1 MKDYLK
7 KLIQRKKD
15 AIATLIERS
24 DASDDVKEVRALSTQ
39 VDELKDEIR
48 DAETKLAE
56 LEQAEAQGGEQRGFN
71 PLGTYGSQIT
81 PPAGEEN
88 EMAFRQA
95 FMNLVMRNVPIP
107 TELRENANTLTSDV
121 ASVIPT
127 TLVGRIIER
136 MEQCGMILSRVT
148 RTSYK
153 GGVAIPTSNV
163 KPVATWTAEGKGS
176 DRQKKTTGTITFTY
190 FKLRCEISMSMEVG
204 EMALALFESK
214 FVENVAKAMVIAIE
228 KAILKGD
235 GETQPQGIIGQEI
248 TANRKTI
255 STKVKYSEL
264 IEIESKVPVEYE
276 ETAVW
281 VMTKAQFGNFLA
293 MVDEQGQPIARVN
306 YGISGKPERSLLGR
320 EVILH
325 PYGDVTNGD
334 MLIVDLNDYV
344 LNTIYDMGIS
354 KKQDWDTEDLLTK
367 AVMSVDGKLVDNTSV
382 QLITFTV

>member
-1 MKDYLK
+1 MKKFL
-7 KLIQRKKD
+7 QSM
-15 AIATLIERS
+15 IERKQ
-24 DASDDVKEVRALSTQ
+24 AEVTELVKRSNESESIEEVRSLGAQ
-39 VDELKDEIR
+39 IDKVNAEIR
-48 DAETKLAE
+48 E
-56 LEQAEAQGGEQRGFN
+56 AEAQLKETEVRDFK
-71 PLGTYGSQIT
+71 PLNTYGAT
-81 PPAGEEN
+81 AKVEDTD
-88 EMAFRQA
+88 MAYRSA
-95 FMNLVMRNVPIP
+95 FMNYVLRNTAIP
-107 TELRENANTLTSDV
+107 TELRDATKTTNVGA
-121 ASVIPT
+121 VIPNV
-127 TLVGRIIER
+127 LVERIIEK
-136 MEQCGMILSRVT
+136 MDHCGMILSRVT
-148 RTSYK
+148 RTSFK
-153 GGVAIPTSNV
+153 AGVTIPTSSV
-163 KPVATWTAEGKGS
+163 KPVATWVAEGQGS
-176 DRQKKTTGTITFTY
+176 TKQSKTVGSISFTY
-190 FKLRCEISMSMEVG
+190 HKLRCEIAMTMEVG
-204 EMALALFESK
+204 EMALSVFEAK

-264 IEIESKVPVEYE
+264 VEIESNVPVEYE

>member
-1 MKDYLK
+1 MKKFL
-7 KLIQRKKD
+7 QSM
-15 AIATLIERS
+15 IERKQ
-24 DASDDVKEVRALSTQ
+24 AEVTELVKRSNESESIEEVRSLGAQ
-39 VDELKDEIR
+39 IDKVNAEIR
-48 DAETKLAE
+48 E
-56 LEQAEAQGGEQRGFN
+56 AEAQLKETEARDFK
-71 PLGTYGSQIT
+71 PLSTYGATSKVEDT
-81 PPAGEEN
+81 D
-88 EMAFRQA
+88 MAYRSA
-95 FMNLVMRNVPIP
+95 FMNYVLRNTAIP
-107 TELRENANTLTSDV
+107 TELRDV
-121 ASVIPT
+121 TKTTNVGAVIPNV
-127 TLVGRIIER
+127 LVEKIIEKMDR
-136 MEQCGMILSRVT
+136 CGMILSRVT
-148 RTSYK
+148 RTSFK
-153 GGVAIPTSNV
+153 AGVTIPTSSV
-163 KPVATWTAEGKGS
+163 KPVATWVAEGQGS
-176 DRQKKTTGTITFTY
+176 TKQSKTVGSISFTY
-190 FKLRCEISMSMEVG
+190 HKLRCEIAMTMEVG
-204 EMALALFESK
+204 EMALSVFEAK

-235 GETQPQGIIGQEI
+235 GTTQPQGIIGQEI
-248 TANRKTI
+248 PANRKTI

-264 IEIESKVPVEYE
+264 VEIESTVPVEFE

-281 VMTKAQFGNFLA
+281 VMTKAQFGCFLA

>member
-1 MKDYLK
+1 MKKFL
-7 KLIQRKKD
+7 QSM
-15 AIATLIERS
+15 IERKQ
-24 DASDDVKEVRALSTQ
+24 AEVTELVKRSNESESIEEVRSLGAQ
-39 VDELKDEIR
+39 IDKVNAEIR
-48 DAETKLAE
+48 E
-56 LEQAEAQGGEQRGFN
+56 AEAQLKETEARDFK
-71 PLGTYGSQIT
+71 PLNTYGAIAKVEDT
-81 PPAGEEN
+81 D
-88 EMAFRQA
+88 MAYRSA
-95 FMNLVMRNVPIP
+95 FMNFVMRNVPVP
-107 TELRENANTLTSDV
+107 TELRASTLTTDV
-121 ASVIPT
+121 KAVIPNV
-127 TLVGRIIER
+127 LVEKIIEK
-136 MEQCGMILSRVT
+136 MDHCGMILSRVT
-148 RTSYK
+148 RTSFK
-153 GGVAIPTSNV
+153 AGVTIPTSSV
-163 KPVATWTAEGKGS
+163 KPVATWVAEGAGS
-176 DRQKKTTGTITFTY
+176 DRQKKTTGSISFTY
-190 FKLRCEISMSMEVG
+190 HKLRCEIAMSMEVG
-204 EMALALFESK
+204 EMALSVFEAK

-235 GETQPQGIIGQEI
+235 GTTQPQGIIGQEI

-264 IEIESKVPVEYE
+264 IEIESNVPVEYE

-325 PYGDVTNGD
+325 PYGDLTNGD